1 MAKKVE
7 NKKAKALKAK
17 SAANPKAKKIVAK
30 KVEKKATAKATKA
43 TKITSKI
50 VSKSLKEVKPK
61 KNEKPA
67 VHITLKK
74 SPQVREIEIIT
85 PVKKPKV
92 LKGYPKKDL
101 EEFKKII
108 LDKRQEII
116 EQLQALKDQMMDPTT
131 GEYINES
138 SPYSLHMAE
147 QGTDAQERE
156 KLYLWAQRE
165 TKFLGYLDEALQRI
179 ENGTYGL
186 CLECIDEP
194 KHLCPTC
201 PLIPKER
208 LMAVPHTQWCVQVK
222 MNQKKIGR

>member
-1 MAKKVE
+1 MAKKAE
-7 NKKAKALKAK
+7 NKKAKTGKAK
-17 SAANPKAKKIVAK
+17 AAPKPKAKKTAVKKVVKKTTTKAAPKPKKVVSKKVKETKPK
-30 KVEKKATAKATKA
+30 KVEKAA
-43 TKITSKI
+43 
-50 VSKSLKEVKPK
+50 VK
-61 KNEKPA
+61 
-67 VHITLKK
+67 VTHKK
-74 SPQVREIEIIT
+74 SPAARDVEIIT
-85 PVKKPKV
+85 PIKKPKV
-92 LKGYPKKDL
+92 MKGYPKKDL
-101 EEFKKII
+101 EEFKKVI

-116 EQLQALKDQMMDPTT
+116 EQLQVLKDQMMDPTT

-208 LMAVPHTQWCVQVK
+208 LFAVPHTQWCVQVK
-222 MNQKKIGR
+222 MNQKK

>member
-1 MAKKVE
+1 MAKKVVS
-7 NKKAKALKAK
+7 KKAKTVKAK
-17 SAANPKAKKIVAK
+17 AETKKAAPKPKSKKAVAAKPTKKVVAKSSPKPKKVVAKPIKEAKPK
-30 KVEKKATAKATKA
+30 KVEKPT
-43 TKITSKI
+43 
-50 VSKSLKEVKPK
+50 VK
-61 KNEKPA
+61 
-67 VHITLKK
+67 VTVKK
-74 SPQVREIEIIT
+74 SPAVRDIEIIT
-85 PVKKPKV
+85 TIKKPKIM
-92 LKGYPKKDL
+92 KGYPKKEL
-101 EEFKKII
+101 EEFKKVI

-179 ENGTYGL
+179 ENGSYGL

-222 MNQKKIGR
+222 MNQKK